1 MKPRYHV
8 EYRSLETDEIQHELD
23 FDNLEDAALLLVE
36 SAQYLRVTV
45 N

>member
-1 MKPRYHV
+1 MPRYHV
-8 EYRSLETDEIQHELD
+8 QYRDLETDELQHELD
-23 FDNLEDAALLLVE
+23 FDDLEDAVLLLIP